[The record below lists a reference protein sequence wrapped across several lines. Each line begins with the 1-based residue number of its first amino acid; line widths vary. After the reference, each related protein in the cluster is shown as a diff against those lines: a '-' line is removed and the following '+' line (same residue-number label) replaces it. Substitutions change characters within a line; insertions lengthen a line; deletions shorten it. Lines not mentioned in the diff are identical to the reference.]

1 MGINLVLITAL
12 CAALLVIGLLLRRLK
27 GVREQL
33 SVIEEA
39 LEDISSGNL
48 NRRVLTKQGDMTQKI
63 CFSINNIATESQARL
78 IRQKQSEQ
86 AYKGLMTGISHDV
99 KTPLASLVGYLE
111 AMESGIVTG
120 EEKEEYLHVAHD
132 KAQNLKRLVENL
144 FAWVKLDAGEQI
156 FRFETLDLNELSRN
170 IVGDWVPALESS
182 GFSYRLT
189 IPEGEYFL
197 GIDADAYSR
206 ILGNLIE
213 NALTHSQGNEL
224 CVRIS
229 ENDRQAEIQVS
240 DNGKGIAAQDLPHIF
255 ERLYQCDKSRSAK
268 GNGLGLSIV
277 KELVTAHKGIISAD
291 SGPRRGTIFTIL
303 LPKAL

>member
-1 MGINLVLITAL
+1 MGVKLVLIIAL
-12 CAALLVIGLLLRRLK
+12 CAALLVIGLLLRKLK

-33 SVIEEA
+33 AVIEEA
-39 LEDISSGNL
+39 LEDMRCGNL
-48 NRRVLTKQGDMTQKI
+48 NRRVLTQKGDMTQKI
-63 CFSINNIATESQARL
+63 CFAINDIATESQARL

-120 EEKEEYLHVAHD
+120 EEKEEYLHVAYD
-132 KAQNLKRLVENL
+132 KAQYLKRFVENL

-170 IVGDWVPALESS
+170 IVGDWVPVLESS
-182 GFSYRLT
+182 GFSYRFT

-224 CVRIS
+224 RVRIS

-240 DNGKGIAAQDLPHIF
+240 DNGKGIAAQDLPRIF
-255 ERLYQCDKSRSAK
+255 ERMYQCDKSRSAK

-277 KELVTAHKGIISAD
+277 RELVTAHKGIISAD
-291 SGPRRGTIFTIL
+291 SGPQGGTVFTIL